1 MIAFS
6 LSPCCCCC
14 CNIRC
19 SCCCGCCWLGRTMQ
33 ILTSS
38 CHKRQPNERC
48 KYSQGCLCCHCP
60 LPLPLPLCQ
69 SLSLFLPLSLFL
81 SPLAPVSLSCPLLPA
96 PCCVCNSE
104 IVQLHQ
110 AKAGKDGSRKR
121 NALTECAA
129 CCECVCLCVCVWQ
142 ACAASSPHSFLTWLC
157 CCCCCCCT
165 SGLAFVPFLQHKTER
180 PRGQHTAE
188 NREREPEGKG
198 IYKHFS

>member
-1 MIAFS
+1 
-6 LSPCCCCC
+6 
-14 CNIRC
+14 
-19 SCCCGCCWLGRTMQ
+19 MQ

-48 KYSQGCLCCHCP
+48 KYSQGCLCYRCP
-60 LPLPLPLCQ
+60 LPLPLPLYQ

-81 SPLAPVSLSCPLLPA
+81 SPLAPVSLSCPFLLA

-129 CCECVCLCVCVWQ
+129 CCDCVCLCVCVWQ
-142 ACAASSPHSFLTWLC
+142 ACAASSPHSFLTWL
-157 CCCCCCCT
+157 CCCCCCT

-188 NREREPEGKG
+188 NRERDREIQREGRGYTSTSVELKLWEKG
-198 IYKHFS
+198 EHVERNGRG